1 MRRKYAILLG
11 SFLAALSTVSAA
23 GQTAL
28 TTSADSGNAAA
39 IKASSSA
46 YVLGP
51 NDKISIR
58 TNDVEE
64 TKYEVRIGLDV
75 RVTLPQIGQLT
86 AVGLSVEQLQKEIA
100 TRLEKYVRR
109 PDVTVEISEFHSQ
122 PISVIGA
129 VKTPGV
135 YQVEGRKTL
144 AEVLAMA
151 GGTNESAS
159 YQVKITRRPE
169 WGILPLSGATL
180 DATSR
185 CSVAQVDLKVLTE
198 ALDPQQNI
206 EVRPNDVI
214 SVPRAATIYVA
225 GEVKRAGPVA
235 LTERRNIS
243 VLQALSDAEGLAP
256 DAAPQ
261 KTRILRLEPQSERR
275 VEILVDVRKIY
286 EGRAND
292 VPLQSEDILFIPT
305 NQSKKALVRAL
316 EALITT
322 GSGVAVYRSATLF

>member
-28 TTSADSGNAAA
+28 TTSADSGNGAA

-64 TKYEVRIGLDV
+64 TKYEVRIGQDG

-185 CSVAQVDLKVLTE
+185 CSVAQVNLKVLTE

-214 SVPRAATIYVA
+214 SVPRAAMVYVA
-225 GEVKRAGPVA
+225 GEVKRAGPIV

-243 VLQALSDAEGLAP
+243 VLQALSDAEGLAS

-261 KTRILRLEPQSERR
+261 RTRILRLVPQSEKR

-305 NQSKKALVRAL
+305 NQSKKALMRTL
-316 EALITT
+316 EALIAT
-322 GSGVAVYRSATLF
+322 GTGVVVYRSATLF